1 VCNMILLTIRS
12 ITVPFEN
19 DDVYE
24 GVSETVIGGNIKFQ
38 GNADGDDIVLTIAK
52 SETAPEQYFI
62 LTRQDF
68 VGMVNWGAQ
77 WIEQTSIEELFNFDD
92 E

>member
-1 VCNMILLTIRS
+1 M
-12 ITVPFEN
+12 PFEN

-38 GNADGDDIVLTIAK
+38 GRPDGDGVVLTIAK
-52 SETAPEQYFI
+52 SEAAPEQYFI
-62 LTRQDF
+62 LTRQEF
-68 VGMVNWGAQ
+68 VGMVNWGTQ
-77 WIEQTSIEELFNFDD
+77 WTEQTSIEELFNFDD